1 MMSSNDHSFSTP
13 SPAPPPSPGRTL
25 RQLFLTLFLRGR
37 SSRALQKK
45 TAPKS
50 VGQKLALTLLFYGA
64 FGCLAFTLQGQPI
77 FALAVYLHAL
87 TFILL
92 GMFVASSAGE
102 ILFNKEEADILLHR
116 PISPGALLWAKVG
129 VLVEVSL
136 WMSVALNLA
145 GFFVGFMTPNGGSAF
160 VSVHAISIVL
170 EALFCTSCVV
180 MVYQL
185 CLRWFGR
192 ERLEGL
198 MTTAQV
204 IISVA
209 AVLSG
214 QILPRAVTHLG
225 KLADVHEIH
234 WWIAILP
241 PAWFAGIDDALAGGG
256 TRISWLLAG
265 LAVLATLLVLWIA
278 FGKLAQDYEAGLQT
292 LSENVSRRSQKQ
304 KGRRLI
310 DVLIDMPPLRWWL
323 RNPVERAAFLLATA
337 YLVRDRDV
345 KLRIY
350 PGIAPMLAV
359 PFILLLQGSG
369 RGGFGNTGFGVAF
382 AGAYVGLVPLL
393 GVSMLQYSQQWLA
406 SDVFRVA
413 PIFGPGPLCH
423 GARRAV
429 LCLLAAPLVAVFAV
443 AAFFIQGDKS
453 QLLLLLPGVIALPIY
468 ALVSNIGG
476 KGVPLSLPTDEAKSI
491 GRTLIMFA
499 IIPVSMAISGI
510 AAWAFAGG
518 WFWWFIFAETI
529 LVLVLHVYLINSINM
544 ARWPILE

>member
-1 MMSSNDHSFSTP
+1 M
-13 SPAPPPSPGRTL
+13 

-37 SSRALQKK
+37 SSRGLQKK

-77 FALAVYLHAL
+77 FALVVYLHAL

-116 PISPGALLWAKVG
+116 PISPGALLLAKVG

-145 GFFVGFMTPNGGSAF
+145 GFFVGFMAPNGGSGF
-160 VSVHAISIVL
+160 VSAHAISIVL

-192 ERLEGL
+192 DRLEGL

-292 LSENVSRRSQKQ
+292 LSENISRRSQKR

-429 LCLLAAPLVAVFAV
+429 LCLLAAPLVGVFAV

-476 KGVPLSLPTDEAKSI
+476 KGVPLSLPTDEAKST

-518 WFWWFIFAETI
+518 WFWWLIFAETV
-529 LVLVLHVYLINSINM
+529 LVLVLHVYLINSINL